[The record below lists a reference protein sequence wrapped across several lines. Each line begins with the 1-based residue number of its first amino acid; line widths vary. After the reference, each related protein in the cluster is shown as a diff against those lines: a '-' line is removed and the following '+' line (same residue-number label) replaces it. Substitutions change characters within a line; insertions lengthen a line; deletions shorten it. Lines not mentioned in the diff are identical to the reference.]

1 MGVQGRGWRGFH
13 REQEGS
19 IAVRRGTHSSTG
31 EKRAAWSGMK
41 RPSRPVIAA
50 TPDSVCS
57 VGNAAASATSN
68 CAAQSARTIMFVE
81 VGLNSIPTRTA
92 VVGGAAAA
100 AAAEPP
106 PQTAAA
112 ALRDTVRYAG
122 KTSGRRD

>member
-1 MGVQGRGWRGFH
+1 MGVQGRGGRGFH

-100 AAAEPP
+100 EPP
-106 PQTAAA
+106 LQTAAA